1 MKSTFTRQTISQQL
15 LRRLQNRDFLR
26 AGGLLLAANAITSA
40 LGLIRAPAMTWLLPK
55 DEVGM
60 LGVVAAWLPFLQ
72 LLSLPG
78 IDTASYHY
86 IAKGH
91 RWAYAVGVAYR
102 LRWSLAGMA
111 GFVAGAA
118 YWWIQ
123 GNPQV
128 ATLFLAAAIFYPA
141 TIGLSAASGT
151 LAALERFTALF
162 WYRNLEALADLMG
175 FLPLLLGVW
184 WISRA
189 FTFYAT
195 GQLAMTL
202 LLVTATIWLLRRF
215 RAERTPP
222 PAPADRQEMVNYG
235 RHQTGITAIGV
246 AQSRADAVIVS
257 AFFPLTVMADY
268 SLALL
273 IQSQMKNFWTIY
285 LSVRYPPLVRLP
297 WSQRRRRMGWEG
309 ALVTL
314 GFAGMGALLA
324 AAAAL
329 VLPWILPPSYAS
341 LLPYLYWLIAIF
353 VLGMPGYLAEAYF
366 RTEQDQGRQYL
377 MRSVAAAL
385 GIVIPLAL
393 LPRLG
398 LQAIF
403 WGRAAAAAL
412 FSLIGV
418 WLALGY
424 RPIQTAPVHSADIDE
439 VDETVE
445 GARQDN
451 KP

>member
-1 MKSTFTRQTISQQL
+1 MSTFTRQTISQQL
-15 LRRLQNRDFLR
+15 LRRLQNRAFLR
-26 AGGLLLAANAITSA
+26 AGGLLLAANIITSA
-40 LGLIRAPAMTWLLPK
+40 LGLIRAPAMTWLLPR

-60 LGVVAAWLPFLQ
+60 LGVVSAWLPFLQ

-102 LRWSLAGMA
+102 LRWSLLGMA

-118 YWWIQ
+118 YWWSQ
-123 GNPQV
+123 GNAEV
-128 ATLFLAAAIFYPA
+128 AAIFLAAAVLYPA

-151 LAALERFTALF
+151 LAALERFTTLF
-162 WYRNLEALADLMG
+162 WYRILEALADLMG

-184 WISRA
+184 WINRA
-189 FTFYAT
+189 FTFYTT
-195 GQLAMTL
+195 GQIAMAA
-202 LLVTATIWLLRRF
+202 LLVAVTAWLLHRF

-222 PAPADRQEMVNYG
+222 PSPVDRQEMVNYG
-235 RHQTGITAIGV
+235 RHQTGITVISV
-246 AQSRADAVIVS
+246 AQSRADAVMVS

-297 WSQRRRRMGWEG
+297 SNQRRRRMTWEG

-314 GFAGMGALLA
+314 GFAGMGAILA
-324 AAAAL
+324 GAAAL

-341 LLPYLYWLIAIF
+341 VLPYLYWLIAIF
-353 VLGMPGYLAEAYF
+353 VLSMPGYLAEAYF

-377 MRSVAAAL
+377 MRSVAAGL

-393 LPRLG
+393 LPNLE

-403 WGRAAAAAL
+403 WGRAAAALL

-418 WLALGY
+418 GMALRY
-424 RPIQTAPVHSADIDE
+424 RPLETAPERSAG

-445 GARQDN
+445 EPRQDN
-451 KP
+451 QP